1 MGIAHLEKSE
11 RFNQDNNYVQA
22 LRYAE
27 LALIKLKLLK
37 DRPFETLDK
46 AFSYKTSALRRL
58 GRHAEAMEN
67 AKERYSMWAMTNI
80 RHPSSIWAAF
90 DLIECCIHLN
100 EYADAEMFARTA
112 YEIINET
119 TDNIISPNQR
129 QEILAK
135 GAVYLANATLAL
147 SHAGGIAPEAKQA
160 AGVKA
165 IALAREALEITT
177 QLFGARSVDAAT
189 NMVVL
194 AQALDHFNDVDDDE
208 IIRLYA
214 QANSIFIRIEGS
226 TSSNVAVNENN
237 FADAYRKRARRA
249 YNADDLDRELVNL
262 ELALPHYL
270 EELRILKANNDVAS
284 VAESRH
290 NVTFIEEKILQVR
303 AFIAEKAAAAAS
315 SNH

>member
-1 MGIAHLEKSE
+1 
-11 RFNQDNNYVQA
+11 
-22 LRYAE
+22 
-27 LALIKLKLLK
+27 
-37 DRPFETLDK
+37 
-46 AFSYKTSALRRL
+46 
-58 GRHAEAMEN
+58 
-67 AKERYSMWAMTNI
+67 MWAMTNI